1 MSIIIVI
8 NIIFIFFK
16 ASTPVS
22 IFIFVFGCSHKGAVA
37 VRQPYIRVVGME
49 DTSEA
54 NSRGPANF
62 TTDEVTVRPNQK
74 LGLTLSDYLCNVELR
89 TDVL

>member
-1 MSIIIVI
+1 
-8 NIIFIFFK
+8 
-16 ASTPVS
+16 
-22 IFIFVFGCSHKGAVA
+22 
-37 VRQPYIRVVGME
+37 ME

-74 LGLTLSDYLCNVELR
+74 LGLNLSNYLCNDERR
-89 TDVL
+89 T